1 MKGKIRI
8 LKTIIILVVIFF
20 MPDATLAESRDS
32 TSFLSKQRF
41 VHRIGID
48 LRPEYIIPANNFL
61 KGENEKMQPIRN
73 SFSTHL
79 KYSFQSHSDSYI
91 DRIFGGSYQ
100 GIGLAYYTFGEK
112 KCMGDPLSLY
122 LFQGARLARL
132 NNRLAFN
139 YEWNLGISSGWVPH
153 DFETNHYN
161 TIIGSKLNAYINAN
175 FYLNWML
182 SHKLD
187 LITGVSLTHFSNG
200 NTGFPN
206 GGLNSVGLKTGLVYN
221 FNRKSHNFSEASFLT
236 PISEFPRHISYDLV
250 LFGSWRRK
258 GVKYGDERILSP
270 HSYNVLGF
278 NFAPMYNVGYKFRAG
293 VSLDGYYDGSA
304 NIYSQPYITGT
315 EPKFFKP
322 PLHEQLALGISGRTE
337 YVMPYFS
344 VNIGLGVN
352 ILQSGYDLKT
362 IYQVLA
368 LKIKVTQSSFIHIG
382 YSLQNFDTPSFLML
396 GVGFR
401 FNNKYPSLQH

>member
-79 KYSFQSHSDSYI
+79 KYSFQSHSNSYI